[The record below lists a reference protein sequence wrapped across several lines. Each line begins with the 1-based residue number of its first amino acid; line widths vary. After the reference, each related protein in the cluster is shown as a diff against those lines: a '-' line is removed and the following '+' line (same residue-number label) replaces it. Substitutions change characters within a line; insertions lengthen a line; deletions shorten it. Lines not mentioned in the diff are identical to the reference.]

1 MNLVKTS
8 FFSAIITFI
17 KLVSGFVIGKII
29 ATITGTSGV
38 AIVGSFSN
46 FITIIIAIANGATN
60 NGIVKYTAENQ
71 DNPEYLKSLFS
82 TSLWITIGCSVIVS
96 LFMVLFPSVIS
107 TFIFT
112 TKIYGNVIRIFGISV
127 VFYALNSLLLSI
139 LNGKNQIKY
148 YTIAN
153 AIGSII
159 GLIITLI
166 LVFKYKI
173 LGALYSLVLSQAIVF
188 FVTVVLTTKCEWFH
202 WSYFSQSFSKRIAL
216 LLSKFS
222 IMAIVTAVTVPVG
235 QLVIRNLIANNL
247 GYDAAGNWQGLL
259 RVSDGYLMIITSS
272 LSIYYLPKLS
282 SLKDNYLLKK
292 EIFDGYKIF
301 LPLTL
306 IGCLFIYFARYI
318 IINLLYTS
326 AFKEMESLFLWQLCG
341 DFFKIAAWILS
352 YLMLAKAMT
361 KYYIIT
367 EIISTVIYVVLSY
380 ILINK
385 FGIIGVTYAF
395 AINYFVYFLIMVFI
409 FKNILQTK
417 KTI

>member
-17 KLVSGFVIGKII
+17 KLVSGFVVGKII

-46 FITIIIAIANGATN
+46 FITIIIAIANGATS
-60 NGIVKYTAENQ
+60 NGIIKYTAENQ
-71 DNPEYLKSLFS
+71 ENPEYLKSLFS
-82 TSLWITIGCSVIVS
+82 TSLWITMGCSVIVS
-96 LFMVLFPSVIS
+96 FLMLLFPSAIS
-107 TFIFT
+107 IFIFT
-112 TKIYGNVIRIFGISV
+112 TKIYVNVIRIFGISV
-127 VFYALNSLLLSI
+127 IFYALNSLLLSI

-159 GLIITLI
+159 SLIVTLI

-173 LGALYSLVLSQAIVF
+173 LGALYSLVLSQGIVF
-188 FVTVVLTTKCEWFH
+188 FITVFLTTKCEWFH
-202 WSYFSQSFSKRIAL
+202 WSYFSQSFSNKIAL
-216 LLSKFS
+216 LLGKFS
-222 IMAIVTAVTVPVG
+222 LMAIVTAVTIPVG
-235 QLVIRNLIANNL
+235 QLIIRNLITSNL

-282 SLKDNYLLKK
+282 SLNDNYLLKK
-292 EIFDGYKIF
+292 EIFHGYKIF
-301 LPLTL
+301 MPLTFM
-306 IGCLFIYFARYI
+306 GCIFIYYARYI
-318 IINLLYTS
+318 IINLFYTPV
-326 AFKEMESLFLWQLCG
+326 FKEMESLFLWQLCG

-361 KYYIIT
+361 KFYIIT
-367 EIISTVIYVVLSY
+367 EIVSTVVYVVLSY
-380 ILINK
+380 IFIK
-385 FGIIGVTYAF
+385 HFGVIGVTYAF
-395 AINYFVYFLIMVFI
+395 AINYFVYLLIMLLI

-417 KTI
+417 NSI